1 MLEYILAGLALGSI
15 YALAAAGITVT
26 YVSTG
31 ILNFAF
37 GSLAYFLARTYY
49 WLNSQEGWPILPSAL
64 VTLLVIGPALG
75 AFLYVVLLR
84 HLRRVST
91 LIQIVATIGL
101 FVALPPLALVLF
113 GNETINA
120 APGLSPQPEHV
131 FHVFGAAVSLD
142 QVIAYAF
149 LVGLV
154 ALGTVV
160 LRLTD
165 TGLRVRALV
174 STRALASLSGINPF
188 VISIGVWMIA
198 TALAGLTGV
207 LSAPSM
213 GLTPDGMTSLMA
225 AAFAA
230 VIAARLRSLPVTVIV
245 ALLMGVVTDV
255 IQEYLPASSS
265 YTAGIVQSVPFIVT
279 ALAFLYFYT
288 RHGAVRDI
296 TGGGSLDVA
305 VEPQGGAG
313 SALAKRARQ
322 AAMARSQSVLSFGGV
337 GSVVVFIV
345 IALLPLLF
353 SGYWLTLIAGGFAY
367 GVIFLSFTLVLGEG
381 GFLWLCMISFAGL
394 GAVVA
399 AQFAT
404 EAGWPPLL
412 AIIVAAVIVTPVG
425 ILLSV
430 LTTRFGELYV
440 ALATLTFG
448 LLVETLVFTS
458 NRFLQDGIGVPM
470 ARPGW
475 ASGDRGFSYLVLAI
489 FAVIAV
495 FVVNMRRSTTGLA
508 LSSARR
514 SEAASVSVL
523 GLGVV
528 SLRVLI
534 CALATFVAA
543 LGGGLLAMYSGT
555 ALPTDFSTYAGLAW
569 LAVLVTIGV
578 RSIVAAVVAG
588 LAFTVVPG
596 LFATYLPVSWG
607 NLPTILFG
615 VGAIGLIIDPD
626 GSVTSVARQ
635 FEALVKRIRSGPARD
650 PGGSPALYGGE
661 GELPEVSELAGTP
674 QGGQS

>member
-1 MLEYILAGLALGSI
+1 MLEYFLAGLALGSI

-37 GSLAYFLARTYY
+37 GSFAYFLARTYY
-49 WLNSQEGWPILPSAL
+49 WLNSQLGWPILPSAL
-64 VTLLVIGPALG
+64 VTLLVIAPALG

-84 HLRRVST
+84 HLRRCST
-91 LIQIVATIGL
+91 LVQIVATIGL
-101 FVALPPLALVLF
+101 FVAMPPLALVLF
-113 GNETINA
+113 GNQTINA

-149 LVGLV
+149 LVGVV

-160 LRLTD
+160 LRFTD
-165 TGLRVRALV
+165 IGLRVRALV

-188 VISIGVWMIA
+188 VISISVWMIA

-207 LSAPSM
+207 LAAPSM
-213 GLTPDGMTSLMA
+213 GLTPDGMTSLMS

-245 ALLMGVVTDV
+245 ALLMGVVTDM
-255 IQEYLPASSS
+255 IQEYLPASST
-265 YTAGIVQSVPFIVT
+265 YTAGIVQSVPFVVT
-279 ALAFLYFYT
+279 ALAFLYFYA

-296 TGGGSLDVA
+296 TGGGSLDAA

-313 SALAKRARQ
+313 AALAKRTQ
-322 AAMARSQSVLSFGGV
+322 AAVSRSQSVLSFGSV
-337 GSVVVFIV
+337 GSVVVFII
-345 IALLPLLF
+345 IALLPLMF
-353 SGYWLTLIAGGFAY
+353 SGYWLTLIAGAFVY

-381 GFLWLCMISFAGL
+381 GFLWLCMISFSGL
-394 GAVVA
+394 GAVIA

-404 EAGWPPLL
+404 VAGWPPLL
-412 AIIVAAVIVTPVG
+412 AVIVAAVIVTPVG
-425 ILLSV
+425 ILLSL

-470 ARPGW
+470 PRPGW
-475 ASGDRGFSYLVLAI
+475 AAGDRPFAYLVLAI

-495 FVVNMRRSTTGLA
+495 FVINMRRSTTGLA

-514 SEAASVSVL
+514 SEAASTSVL

-534 CALATFVAA
+534 CSLATFVAA

-555 ALPTDFSTYAGLAW
+555 ALPPDFTTYAGLAW

-578 RSIVAAVVAG
+578 RSIVAAVAAG

-596 LFATYLPVSWG
+596 LFATYLPSGWG

-615 VGAIGLIIDPD
+615 VGAIGLVMAPD
-626 GSVTSVARQ
+626 GSVTTIARQ
-635 FEALVKRIRSGPARD
+635 FETLFSRIRPGRTRD
-650 PGGSPALYGGE
+650 PAAAPALYDGPGE
-661 GELPEVSELAGTP
+661 VTELAGSP
-674 QGGQS
+674 RGGQS